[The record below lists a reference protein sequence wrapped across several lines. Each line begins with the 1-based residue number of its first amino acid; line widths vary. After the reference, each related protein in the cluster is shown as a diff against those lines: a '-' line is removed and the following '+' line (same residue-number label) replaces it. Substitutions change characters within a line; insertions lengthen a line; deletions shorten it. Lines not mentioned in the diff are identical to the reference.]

1 MKYDAVIFDFDGVLL
16 DADKN
21 SFKWANDV
29 REQKARELGYE
40 HDLEVLRALF
50 EVEKSSEKM
59 KKFLSKHE
67 IDLEDLRTW
76 EKEIEKEKIRLVKHG
91 QLGLYPGAR
100 ELLEEL
106 NVPKALISNAYGEA
120 TDEIV
125 RDLGLDEHLGF
136 WKAPSLDDIEAYVE
150 QMKPHPDMILEAM
163 EAMGVDEALMV
174 GDSMS
179 DVEAAEN
186 AGIDSV
192 YIDRDGEKLEEA
204 TYNVETLEEVKE
216 IVGVRPSQLPLS
228 V

>member
-21 SFKWANDV
+21 SFSWANDV

-67 IDLEDLRTW
+67 ISLEDLRTW
-76 EKEIEKEKIRLVKHG
+76 EKEIEKENIRLVKHG
-91 QLGLYPGAR
+91 RLGLYPGAL

-106 NVPKALISNAYGEA
+106 NVPKALISNACGEA

-125 RDLGLDEHLGF
+125 RDLGLDEHLSF

-150 QMKPHPDMILEAM
+150 HMKP
-163 EAMGVDEALMV
+163 
-174 GDSMS
+174 
-179 DVEAAEN
+179 
-186 AGIDSV
+186 
-192 YIDRDGEKLEEA
+192 DR
-204 TYNVETLEEVKE
+204 
-216 IVGVRPSQLPLS
+216 SHQ
-228 V
+228 